1 MTLSLSPG
9 SLTWNEHLISHLYS
23 FKTICAFGIFFSFN
37 VFNNMFPSVPVEG
50 GGLAG
55 EILDVL
61 PHLYHSPFQQL
72 WDHRQVKRE
81 NYSVNCWWFSRNISL
96 ASWPH
101 AVGGSQPRALRI
113 PGNSHLI
120 WSAQSWASLKILLQH
135 PELQAILEIQKAQ
148 LNFPRKGLECSDIRG
163 SDLTCLAVILYVLF
177 NIFNIF
183 IYTSH

>member
-1 MTLSLSPG
+1 MNILFHIYTALKPFVL
-9 SLTWNEHLISHLYS
+9 L
-23 FKTICAFGIFFSFN
+23 AFFFSFN

-113 PGNSHLI
+113 PGNFHLI
-120 WSAQSWASLKILLQH
+120 SNKVLNPGPLLKSCCNTQS
-135 PELQAILEIQKAQ
+135 
-148 LNFPRKGLECSDIRG
+148 FR
-163 SDLTCLAVILYVLF
+163 LF
-177 NIFNIF
+177 
-183 IYTSH
+183 